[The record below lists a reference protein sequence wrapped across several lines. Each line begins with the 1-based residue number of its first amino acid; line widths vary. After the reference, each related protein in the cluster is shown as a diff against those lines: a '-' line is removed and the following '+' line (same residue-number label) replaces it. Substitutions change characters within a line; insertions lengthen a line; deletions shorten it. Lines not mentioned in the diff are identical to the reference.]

1 LISSSENQIDK
12 KNVAEKDKVSY
23 DIFISENQQ
32 LDNDSSQNIKL
43 TKIDIIFIILRKT
56 TGQRYY
62 VHLRQTGWKGQWL
75 ISSSQN
81 IKLKGDKV
89 WCLQRISCKYDLRK
103 VYHNLHKITLQRSQ
117 LSYFCSLSYISTICP
132 TCPTFFGFLSYILEI
147 CPTFK
152 KISFFSFQNQG
163 KIAETYAYS
172 KNVTFYCFLCQS
184 CVDKYR
190 YFVKQIA
197 TTLQVLRKTTFFKF
211 LIFF

>member
-1 LISSSENQIDK
+1 MPDHYCITFEPKLIFTTPHHPKLASQIFGGLTPLSSPLIRSETVLGWLGLIN
-12 KNVAEKDKVSY
+12 
-23 DIFISENQQ
+23 
-32 LDNDSSQNIKL
+32 NIIHFPCQACHFVL
-43 TKIDIIFIILRKT
+43 
-56 TGQRYY
+56 
-62 VHLRQTGWKGQWL
+62 
-75 ISSSQN
+75 S
-81 IKLKGDKV
+81 
-89 WCLQRISCKYDLRK
+89 
-103 VYHNLHKITLQRSQ
+103 QRSQ

-147 CPTFK
+147 CPTFLK
-152 KISFFSFQNQG
+152 FSFFSFQNQG

-172 KNVTFYCFLCQS
+172 KNVTLYCFLCQS